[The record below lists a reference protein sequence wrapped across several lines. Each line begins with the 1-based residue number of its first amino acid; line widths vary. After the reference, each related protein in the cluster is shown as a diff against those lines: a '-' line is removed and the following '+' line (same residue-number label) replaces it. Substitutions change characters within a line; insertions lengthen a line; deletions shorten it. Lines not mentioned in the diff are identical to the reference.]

1 MKNLIAF
8 LVISISVVCLLQSC
22 GNNDQP
28 DFRPAKE
35 YRSYNSNDSAAFCEI
50 MKTAFGPNLD
60 KVCDYYKM
68 KLDSIPS
75 WPSGTPQWQSFD
87 DIKEY
92 RITDL
97 TVCDEHIYFDKIH
110 YGEVSPMIWE
120 LDSLRTMTI
129 CAKGVGGDFPERKD
143 KGKQLKLLIIQNTQL
158 STIPLDLFTIPGL
171 NRMLILSNK
180 NLFSLPKGIESLP
193 PDDKKDKTIYKIAG
207 NGLNGSAPSN
217 LSRTLWLI
225 NNEYRSI
232 DWEHWKDTD
241 FGKAI
246 KQKDNVPPIGP
257 ILVNN
262 KISDNVPDYILSDT
276 LALLYTVFMIGDQ
289 QDGYGLKG
297 LPSDEE
303 RQKMKDE
310 FCTNHPEYKQ
320 YLKSY

>member
-8 LVISISVVCLLQSC
+8 LLISVSVICSLQSC
-22 GNNDQP
+22 GNDDQP

-35 YRSYNSNDSAAFCEI
+35 YRPYNSNDSAAFCEI

-75 WPSGTPQWQSFD
+75 WPSGMPEWQWFD

-97 TVCDEHIYFDKIH
+97 TVCDEHIYFDNIF

-129 CAKGVGGDFPERKD
+129 CIKGVCGDFPERKD
-143 KGKQLKLLIIQNTQL
+143 KGEKLKLLIIQNTQL
-158 STIPLDLFTIPGL
+158 STIPLDLFTCPEL
-171 NRMLILSNK
+171 NRMLVLSNK
-180 NLFSLPKGIESLP
+180 KLFSLPKGIESLP
-193 PDDKKDKTIYKIAG
+193 PDDKKDKTVYKISG
-207 NGLNGSAPSN
+207 NGLTGSAPSN
-217 LSRTLWLI
+217 LSRTFWL
-225 NNEYRSI
+225 NDNDYRSI
-232 DWEHWKDTD
+232 DWKHWKDTD
-241 FGKAI
+241 FEKAV
-246 KQKDNVPPIGP
+246 KQKENVLPTGP
-257 ILVNN
+257 ILDNN
-262 KISDNVPDYILSDT
+262 KISGDVPDYILSDT
-276 LALLYTVFMIGDQ
+276 LALLYTAFMIGDQ

-297 LPSDEE
+297 LPSYEE
-303 RQKMKDE
+303 RQKMKDK
-310 FCTNHPEYKQ
+310 FCANHPDYKQ